1 MNLINKLYRANHF
14 FLALIATIVISCY
27 NSNSEEEIEN
37 KQAVS
42 NVISLKV
49 EAESNIEVNGDLQL
63 TSDVSKGK
71 AMVSNTG
78 GWLAFDI
85 NIPVAGRYKVE
96 ISAANDGA
104 NPVNVWLEDYY
115 DNKDGRT
122 YNTTGNISITN
133 TGGINN
139 FSSFEVIGSPYN
151 NNSHKMRL
159 HVGEGN
165 VAIDWIQFT
174 LIKAHQITP
183 NSLTKNMTG
192 ADWSLVWSDE
202 FEGNGR
208 PDTTKWIYDIG
219 NWGWGNSELQYYTEN
234 RAENSRLEDGN
245 LIIEARKNDLGNKWT
260 SARLTTRGK
269 VSFLYG
275 KIEYRAKVPAGKGN
289 WAAGWTL
296 GDNYVD
302 ELSWPYCG
310 EIDIMESV
318 GYEMNDS
325 TGNGIAHASVHCGAA
340 YFKLGNQPTGVVD
353 RKNMS
358 EAFHTYGVEWS
369 PEGIKAYVDD
379 VYYLTYENKGTELA
393 WPFDK
398 PQNIILNL
406 AMGGGWG
413 GAMGMDDS
421 YASQKVIIDYVRVY
435 ELQ

>member
-1 MNLINKLYRANHF
+1 MMKILRLL
-14 FLALIATIVISCY
+14 FLVLLTTIIISC
-27 NSNSEEEIEN
+27 SNKGSNLDEKPKTDKLQNTELIVEVENNNDYEGDFKIAKTSSIGQVILSE
-37 KQAVS
+37 K
-42 NVISLKV
+42 
-49 EAESNIEVNGDLQL
+49 
-63 TSDVSKGK
+63 
-71 AMVSNTG
+71 G
-78 GWLAFDI
+78 GWLAYDI

-96 ISAANDGA
+96 ISAATDA
-104 NPVNVWLEDYY
+104 DNPVNVWLEDYY

-122 YNTTGNISITN
+122 YNTTGNISIAN
-133 TGGINN
+133 TGSIND
-139 FSSFEVIGSPYN
+139 FHSFEVHGSPYN
-151 NNSHKMRL
+151 NNLHKMRL

-165 VAIDWIQFT
+165 IAIDWIQFT
-174 LIKAHQITP
+174 LIQAHQITP
-183 NSLTKNMTG
+183 STLTQNMTG
-192 ADWSLVWSDE
+192 TDWSLVWSDE
-202 FEGNGR
+202 FEGTGR
-208 PDTTKWIYDIG
+208 PDSTKWIYDIG
-219 NWGWGNSELQYYTEN
+219 NWGWGNSELQNYTEN
-234 RAENSRLEDGN
+234 RAENSRLEAGN

-275 KIEYRAKVPAGKGN
+275 KIEYRAKVPSGKGN

-325 TGNGIAHASVHCGAA
+325 TGNGIAHASVHSGAA
-340 YFKLGNQPTGVVD
+340 YFKLGNQPTGIVA
-353 RKNMS
+353 RENMS
-358 EAFHTYGVEWS
+358 EAYHTYGMEWS

-413 GAMGMDDS
+413 GFMGMDDT
-421 YASQKVIIDYVRVY
+421 YTSQKLIIDYVRVY